1 MRKKDLEAIP
11 IPDPPDKLIAT
22 AQNNRC
28 ETRKVRGWDGKPR
41 KVKGY
46 VTNLYFSAAEAEPD
60 TEEAETEAEEESQ
73 EELEEPKVSPAEAEE
88 QIAPAQKQ
96 QPPKAERDLATMMG
110 GLQKAVKAR
119 NWDAALS
126 FAEGIEAALRKIR
139 NS

>member
-11 IPDPPDKLIAT
+11 LPDPPEEL
-22 AQNNRC
+22 
-28 ETRKVRGWDGKPR
+28 
-41 KVKGY
+41 
-46 VTNLYFSAAEAEPD
+46 
-60 TEEAETEAEEESQ
+60 TEVEAEEESQ
-73 EELEEPKVSPAEAEE
+73 EEPEEPKASPAEAEE
-88 QIAPAQKQ
+88 PIAPAQKQ
-96 QPPKAERDLATMMG
+96 QPPQAERDLATMMS